1 MKALD
6 DITVLACE
14 QWEAGTTATEP
25 MAFMGATV
33 IMCEAPGRGQVGRTA
48 RPTYKA
54 GVDTFYHIY
63 LTMNKKSITL
73 NLQNPKGV
81 EIFKE
86 IAKKADIVHDNLGPG
101 TMDRLGVGYE
111 ALKKVNPRLIVS
123 TIKGFGQGPYE
134 KYFCMDGV
142 AQAVGTSYSMTGFP
156 DKPPISPGV
165 SLGDTGTGMFSLG
178 AILAAIHQ
186 RRITG
191 EGQFVEV
198 AMAECSMNYNRAN
211 YALRQAEKD
220 PLFQGPPIPRAGSTL
235 PGVAPY
241 NIYKT
246 MDSADKDNYMM
257 IIARE
262 QKQWNALLQVIGR
275 DDLIGNPKY
284 RDCWTRWQNVA
295 EVDKMIEDW
304 TSKRSASE
312 CFNVLAQAGVPASI
326 TLNSTQMMNDPHF
339 MQREIVLELDHPH
352 RGKYK
357 TMGCV
362 QRLSDNPIQY
372 GTGPLLGEHN
382 AEIFGRYLG
391 YTHLEL
397 AKLVAEGII

>member
-6 DITVLACE
+6 DIVVLACE
-14 QWEAGTTATEP
+14 QWEAGTTATMP
-25 MAFMGATV
+25 MAWMGATV
-33 IMCEAPGRGQVGRTA
+33 IMIEAPGRGQVGRTA
-48 RPTYKA
+48 RPTYKQ
-54 GVDTFYHIY
+54 GVDTFYAIY
-63 LTMNKKSITL
+63 LTMNKKSLTL

-81 EIFKE
+81 EVFKE
-86 IAKKADIVHDNLGPG
+86 LAKKADVVHDNLGPG

-156 DKPPISPGV
+156 DKPPITPGV

-178 AILAAIHQ
+178 AILAALHQ
-186 RRITG
+186 REKTG

-211 YALRQAEKD
+211 YALKQAERD
-220 PLFQGPPIPRAGSTL
+220 PLFKGAPVMRAGSTM

-246 MDSADKDNYMM
+246 TDSTDKDNYLMV
-257 IIARE
+257 IARE
-262 QKQWNALLQVIGR
+262 PKQWDALLRVIGR
-275 DDLIGNPKY
+275 TDLTGNPKFK
-284 RDCWTRWQNVA
+284 DPWTRWENVA
-295 EVDKMIEDW
+295 EVDKMIGDW
-304 TSKRSASE
+304 TSNRTAKEGFTALCE
-312 CFNVLAQAGVPASI
+312 AGVPAGI
-326 TLNSTQMMNDPHF
+326 TLNSTQMMNDPQF
-339 MQREIVLELDHPH
+339 RESGIVIEMDHPH
-352 RGKYK
+352 RGKFL

-362 QRLSDNPIQY
+362 QKLSDNPIQY
-372 GTGPLLGEHN
+372 ENAPLLGQDN
-382 AEIFGRYLG
+382 LWVLAKYLG
-391 YTHLEL
+391 YTHLEVTKL
-397 AKLVAEGII
+397 AQEGVL